1 MDLSNSHLSGAIVK
15 FPKDEFDFDPDW
27 EIDPRD
33 VIIMDKLGTPLQA
46 LLLFKKYLLFL
57 SCKEPNLSWQVKSQR
72 VVQGQCKQVL
82 LRSTL
87 CSSLQGYLAVV
98 CTREQACCQSLI

>member
-1 MDLSNSHLSGAIVK
+1 MTCLILLQLVDLSNSHLSGAIVK

-57 SCKEPNLSWQVKSQR
+57 SCKEPKPQLASK
-72 VVQGQCKQVL
+72 VL
-82 LRSTL
+82 ESRGRAMQT
-87 CSSLQGYLAVV
+87 GVA
-98 CTREQACCQSLI
+98 